1 MLRTIALICA
11 VFGLFTSFGQSSD
24 SLVTPLPL
32 PDSTQLTTPVGADLD
47 SAGLWALDQ
56 RLAAFDSA
64 HALYAMATFKAVD
77 TVHPL
82 PLTDSIFEH
91 YMHDLDARTPFEMS
105 YNPIVRK
112 YLERYLKYGTQRLS
126 RMMAHG
132 AYYFPMFE
140 EHLDKYNMP
149 LELKYLAIVESAL
162 NPKARSYV
170 GATGLWQFMYSTGKI
185 YDLKVNSYVDDR
197 NDPLKSTEAA
207 CQYMLKMYDV
217 FEDWN
222 LVLAAYNS
230 GPGNVRKA
238 IRRSGGKTSYWEIRP
253 YLPRET
259 SAYVPLFIAA
269 TYAME
274 YGHLYGI
281 GPAEVPAYYEHTDT
295 VRITKQIHFKQLEE
309 RLQVDGSTLEFLN
322 PQYRYKIVPVVSG
335 QDYFITLPKAKAEVF
350 RAEQDSIYAIADAY
364 FQERASSMPDFT
376 QMNERTV
383 HRVKSGETLGHIAG
397 KYGVGVSEVKRWNGL
412 KSDMIRVG
420 QRIVVYP
427 RRL

>member
-11 VFGLFTSFGQSSD
+11 VFSGFTSFGQSSD
-24 SLVTPLPL
+24 SLVTPLSV
-32 PDSTQLTTPVGADLD
+32 PDSTQVTTPVGTDLD

-91 YMHDLDARTPFEMS
+91 YMRDLDARTPFEMS

-132 AYYFPMFE
+132 EYYFPMFE

-350 RAEQDSIYAIADAY
+350 RVQQDSIYAIADAY

>member
-1 MLRTIALICA
+1 MRTFSL
-11 VFGLFTSFGQSSD
+11 VFAGLLAFSAFGQETAVDSSFVVAD
-24 SLVTPLPL
+24 SILAP
-32 PDSTQLTTPVGADLD
+32 TTDLD
-47 SAGLWALDQ
+47 SAALHALDE
-56 RLAAFDSA
+56 RLARLDSE
-64 HALYAMATFKAVD
+64 HLMFALHSIPKVD
-77 TVHPL
+77 TINPL
-82 PLTDSIFEH
+82 PLTDSVFEY
-91 YMHDLDARTPFEMS
+91 YMAELDARTPFEMA
-105 YNPIVRK
+105 YNPVVKR
-112 YLERYLKYGTQRLS
+112 YLERYLKYGTARLS

-132 AYYFPMFE
+132 QYYFPMFE
-140 EHLDKYNMP
+140 EHLDKYDMP
-149 LELKYLAIVESAL
+149 LEIKYLAVVESAL

-170 GATGLWQFMYSTGKI
+170 GATGLWQFMYGTGKL

-253 YLPRET
+253 FLPRET

-281 GPAEVPAYYEHTDT
+281 GPADIPVYYMETDT
-295 VRITKQIHFKQLEE
+295 VRITQQIHFKQIQDELG
-309 RLQVDGSTLEFLN
+309 VDEALMEFLN
-322 PQYRYKIVPVVSG
+322 PQYKYKIVPVVKG
-335 QDYFITLPKAKAEVF
+335 QDYFLSLPKDAANHF
-350 RAEQDSIYAIADAY
+350 RIGQDSIYKIAEGY
-364 FQERASSMPDFT
+364 FESRASSMPDFT

-397 KYGVGVSEVKRWNGL
+397 KYGVRVSEIKRWNGL

>member
-11 VFGLFTSFGQSSD
+11 VFGGFTSFGQSSD
-24 SLVTPLPL
+24 SLVTPLSV
-32 PDSTQLTTPVGADLD
+32 PDSTQVNTPVGTDLD

-56 RLAAFDSA
+56 RLSAFDSA

-132 AYYFPMFE
+132 EYYFPMFE

-295 VRITKQIHFKQLEE
+295 VRNH
-309 RLQVDGSTLEFLN
+309 
-322 PQYRYKIVPVVSG
+322 IV
-335 QDYFITLPKAKAEVF
+335 YT
-350 RAEQDSIYAIADAY
+350 
-364 FQERASSMPDFT
+364 
-376 QMNERTV
+376 
-383 HRVKSGETLGHIAG
+383 H
-397 KYGVGVSEVKRWNGL
+397 
-412 KSDMIRVG
+412 
-420 QRIVVYP
+420 
-427 RRL
+427 

>member
-1 MLRTIALICA
+1 MLRAIALICA
-11 VFGLFTSFGQSSD
+11 VFGGFTSFGQSSD
-24 SLVTPLPL
+24 SLVTPLPV
-32 PDSTQLTTPVGADLD
+32 PDSTQVTTPVGTDLD

-91 YMHDLDARTPFEMS
+91 YMRDLDARTPFEMS

-132 AYYFPMFE
+132 EYYFPMFE

-350 RAEQDSIYAIADAY
+350 RVQQDSIYAIADAY

>member
-11 VFGLFTSFGQSSD
+11 VFGGFTSFGQSSD
-24 SLVTPLPL
+24 SLVTPLSV
-32 PDSTQLTTPVGADLD
+32 PDSTQVTTPLGTDLD

-56 RLAAFDSA
+56 RLAAFDST

-91 YMHDLDARTPFEMS
+91 YMRDLDARTPFEMS

-132 AYYFPMFE
+132 EYYFPMFE

-350 RAEQDSIYAIADAY
+350 RVQQDSIYAIADAY

>member
-1 MLRTIALICA
+1 MFRTIALLIA
-11 VFGLFTSFGQSSD
+11 LTGTFISFGQASD
-24 SLVTPLPL
+24 SLIVDAAQADTLEAAQSP
-32 PDSTQLTTPVGADLD
+32 QRDLD
-47 SAGLWALDQ
+47 SASLWALDQ
-56 RLAAFDSA
+56 RLAMLDST
-64 HALYAMATFKAVD
+64 HLMYAAATYSTVD
-77 TVHPL
+77 TVHTL
-82 PLTDSIFEH
+82 PLSDSIFEY
-91 YMHDLDARTPFEMS
+91 YMRELDARTPFEMA
-105 YNPIVRK
+105 YNPVVKR
-112 YLERYLKYGTQRLS
+112 YLERYLKYGTKRLS

-132 AYYFPMFE
+132 EYYFPMFE

-253 YLPRET
+253 FLPRET

-269 TYAME
+269 TYALE
-274 YGHLYGI
+274 YGHLYGV
-281 GPAEVPAYYEHTDT
+281 GPAEIPAYYEGTDT
-295 VRITKQIHFKQLEE
+295 VRITKQLHFKQLEE
-309 RLQVDGSTLEFLN
+309 RLGVDANTLEFLN
-322 PQYRYKIVPVVSG
+322 PQYRYKIIPVVNG
-335 QDYFITLPKAKAEVF
+335 QEYFVTLPKADAERF
-350 RAEQDSIYAIADAY
+350 RTTQDSIYSLADAY
-364 FQERASSMPDFT
+364 FEARESSMPDFT
-376 QMNERTV
+376 QMNQRTV

-412 KSDMIRVG
+412 KSDMIQIG